1 MFETFGPQRGNNPEQ
16 ATRIKAWA
24 WDAFAADEGAT
35 VMVSELR
42 CTEPGCPPLETVI
55 ALLGAD
61 GTRQF
66 KLHKALAD
74 VTQSDVQMLAA
85 AATDEPRRL

>member
-1 MFETFGPQRGNNPEQ
+1 MDLFGQRRGGNSEQ
-16 ATRIKAWA
+16 SARIKAWA
-24 WDAFAADEGAT
+24 LAAFGLDEGAT

-55 ALLGAD
+55 ALLGAG

-74 VTQSDVQMLAA
+74 VTEADVQTLAA
-85 AATDEPRRL
+85 TVSDGARLS